1 MADEFGQV
9 PIDYIQ
15 IDANGEVTF
24 DRSSNFLGGVKK
36 TGGGFFT
43 PLFFT
48 NCPEAERCIL
58 WVDEAA
64 IPRRLPEN
72 YVVRA
77 IFGTGAP
84 VFGPVV
90 VTGDADEDGNVTSV
104 PAFLR
109 GRIDA
114 YFDATL

>member
-9 PIDYIQ
+9 PIDYIR
-15 IDANGEVTF
+15 IDAGGEVTF
-24 DRSSNFLGGVKK
+24 DRNSDFLAGVKRRV
-36 TGGGFFT
+36 GFFT
-43 PLFFT
+43 PLFFDS
-48 NCPEAERCIL
+48 CPEAERCIL

-72 YVVRA
+72 YVVGA
-77 IFGTGAP
+77 ILDVGMQI
-84 VFGPVV
+84 FGPVV
-90 VTGDADEDGNVTSV
+90 ITGDADKDGNVTSA